1 MVKLLK
7 SSYKMIEKFIYVCFL
22 KKQKTLW
29 RSKTMVDEC
38 ETFYAEIRDVGN
50 GVLGISIPKILH
62 EAAGF
67 KIGDKLK
74 VMVKKV
80 E

>member
-1 MVKLLK
+1 MEVKN
-7 SSYKMIEKFIYVCFL
+7 
-22 KKQKTLW
+22 
-29 RSKTMVDEC
+29 MVDEC

>member
-1 MVKLLK
+1 MEVKK
-7 SSYKMIEKFIYVCFL
+7 
-22 KKQKTLW
+22 
-29 RSKTMVDEC
+29 MVDEC

-62 EAAGF
+62 ESAGF
-67 KIGDKLK
+67 KISDKVK
-74 VMVKKV
+74 IMMKKV